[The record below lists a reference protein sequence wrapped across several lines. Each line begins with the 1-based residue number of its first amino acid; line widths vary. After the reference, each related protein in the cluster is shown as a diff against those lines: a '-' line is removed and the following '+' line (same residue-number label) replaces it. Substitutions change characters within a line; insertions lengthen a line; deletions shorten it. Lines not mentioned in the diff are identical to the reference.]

1 MVNLNQMVHH
11 HPKVMILINNK
22 KDPLPLDFSK
32 MANLNKILNNS
43 NNNYHHLHPMV
54 WFQDQEVHIKRI
66 KITANNYTNNRNSRV
81 SW

>member
-1 MVNLNQMVHH
+1 
-11 HPKVMILINNK
+11 
-22 KDPLPLDFSK
+22 

-54 WFQDQEVHIKRI
+54 WFQDQEVPIKRI
-66 KITANNYTNNRNSRV
+66 KITANSYTNNRNSRV